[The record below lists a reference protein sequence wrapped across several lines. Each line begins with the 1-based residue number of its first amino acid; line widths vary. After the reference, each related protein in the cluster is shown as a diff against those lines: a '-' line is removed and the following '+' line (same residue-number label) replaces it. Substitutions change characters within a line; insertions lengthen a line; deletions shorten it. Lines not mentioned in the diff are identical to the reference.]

1 MDNRFGYGVTYSRNK
16 DSAPENAEDNG
27 INTVSKPTFCA
38 YLETNLN
45 NDTSYKLCHNV
56 FGNLWG
62 QISGNVLDNWTKNKI
77 SGSIELA
84 NDNLNV
90 QVLANKATDTSN
102 ELNINFTKQIFSS
115 YLIGGQCKFIANK
128 ESPIPM
134 VLKGY
139 EGMLGYR
146 QGYMSYSATLN
157 QSLASTLRAVARYNS
172 NSTALEINSE
182 HEKREI
188 KCVLSQQA
196 VVTKN
201 IEVKGDNI
209 NYYKEAA
216 SLRRI

>member
-1 MDNRFGYGVTYSRNK
+1 
-16 DSAPENAEDNG
+16 NG
-27 INTVSKPTFCA
+27 INTVSKPTFCT

-45 NDTSYKLCHNV
+45 NDISYKLCHNV

-62 QISGNVLDNWTKNKI
+62 QISGNVLDNWTKSKI

-115 YLIGGQCKFIANK
+115 SVIGGQCTFIAGQK
-128 ESPIPM
+128 SPIPM

-146 QGYMSYSATLN
+146 EGYMSYSATLN
-157 QSLASTLRAVARYNS
+157 QSLASTLRAVARHNS
-172 NSTALEINSE
+172 NSTALEVKCE
-182 HEKREI
+182 YEKREI

-196 VVTKN
+196 VVTKD
-201 IEVKGDNI
+201 IEVK
-209 NYYKEAA
+209 
-216 SLRRI
+216 